1 MKEALNILKEIKKKK
16 KWDENSLQKILR
28 KYPKDGKGL
37 YRHDELVAEYKKLIT
52 ENKLENNKIIES
64 RIRLKPTRTQS
75 GVAIVTVLMKPYPCP
90 GKCIY
95 CPNEQNMPK
104 SYIASEP
111 GAQRALTHNFDPYDQ
126 TKYRIKALRD
136 IGHNT
141 DKIELIIL
149 GGTCSVYPE
158 NYQIW
163 FVKRCFDA
171 MNSFDKDYLEEDIEE
186 NKISWRELEKAQDFN
201 ETTICRNVGLVLET
215 RPDYISEEEI
225 VRMRRLGATKI
236 QIGVQSLNNRILE
249 LNKRGHS
256 VEETKE
262 AFKLLRLAGFKIH
275 AHIMPNLYG
284 SNLKN
289 DIIDYKKLWS
299 KDYYPDELKI
309 YPTSVIPNTEL
320 YKLYKKGNYIPYNRN
335 ELMDYFVK
343 TLPYTPRFVRLTRIV
358 RDIPSD
364 EIVIGNK
371 LTNFRQIAEK
381 EIKNLGLKIE
391 DIRSR
396 EIKQQ
401 EITWNDIRE
410 DIIKYRTSVSTEFFI
425 SYITNDDK
433 ICGFLRLS
441 LPKKR
446 FSKNNFIEELK
457 NSAIIREVHIYGTL
471 VNIGKSSK
479 GEPQHLGL
487 GKKLIKK
494 SEEISKEHGFKK
506 ISVISAIGT
515 REYYHKRGFIKK
527 KLYMHKLLLKISN

>member
-1 MKEALNILKEIKKKK
+1 MKEALNIFKDIKRKE

-28 KYPKDGKGL
+28 KYPKNGRGL
-37 YRHDELVAEYKKLIT
+37 YRHDELVAQYKELTKS
-52 ENKLENNKIIES
+52 KVLEKDKTIES
-64 RIRLKPTRTQS
+64 RVRLKPTRTQS

-95 CPNEQNMPK
+95 CPNEKNMPK

-149 GGTCSVYPE
+149 GGTCSVYQE

-171 MNSFDKDYLEEDIEE
+171 MNSFEKQYQEE
-186 NKISWRELEKAQDFN
+186 NISEDDVNWEDLKKAQNFN
-201 ETTICRNVGLVLET
+201 ETTKCRNVGLVLET
-215 RPDYISEEEI
+215 RPDYITKEEI
-225 VRMRRLGATKI
+225 IRMRRLGATKI
-236 QIGVQSLNNRILE
+236 QIGIQSVSNRILK
-249 LNKRGHS
+249 LNKRGHT
-256 VEETKE
+256 VNETKE

-289 DIIDYKKLWS
+289 DIKDYKKLWS
-299 KDYYPDELKI
+299 KDYYPDELKV

-320 YKLYKKGNYIPYNRN
+320 FKLYKSGDYKPYTKK
-335 ELMDYFVK
+335 ELLEYFVQ

-364 EIVIGNK
+364 EIVVGNK
-371 LTNFRQIAEK
+371 LTNFRQIAER
-381 EIKNLGLKIE
+381 EIKNLNLRIE

-396 EIKQQ
+396 EIRQ
-401 EITWNDIRE
+401 EKISWDDIRE
-410 DIIKYRTSVSTEFFI
+410 EIIKYNTSVSTEYFI
-425 SYITNDDK
+425 SYITTSDK

-441 LPKKR
+441 LPKRKL
-446 FSKNNFIEELK
+446 SKEHFIEELK
-457 NSAIIREVHIYGTL
+457 NCAIIREVHVYGTL
-471 VNIGKSSK
+471 VNIGKESK

-487 GKKLIKK
+487 GKELIKK
-494 SEEISKEHGFKK
+494 AEIISKKNGFSK

-515 REYYHKRGFIKK
+515 RKYYEKRGYKK
-527 KLYMHKLLLKISN
+527 CELYMNKSL